1 MTSRPGSRRS
11 RPSAVD
17 GDRQANGVPANHA
30 GGEGLPPD
38 DAANVVARVEGRL
51 DDLAHRF
58 DRSDWIELAA
68 AVLLAA
74 ATVVAAWSAYQATRW
89 GGVQTV
95 DFSNASALRAQ
106 ANDTMTIAE
115 AGLEVDVEM
124 FSTWLVLAAE
134 GNERGAEAIRGRMRD
149 EFRPAF
155 DAWLGDAPLG
165 EFPDGRPFDL
175 PQYEQFARSEA
186 REAAQLFEAADAAA
200 ADARAA
206 NQTGD
211 DFVLVAVVMATVL
224 FFTGV
229 STKLRGRWLRMVMLL
244 MAAVLFLTGLGF
256 MLSLPQ
262 NVGI

>member
-1 MTSRPGSRRS
+1 MADGSHERGT
-11 RPSAVD
+11 PA
-17 GDRQANGVPANHA
+17 DRAHDQELPA
-30 GGEGLPPD
+30 D

-74 ATVVAAWSAYQATRW
+74 ATVMAAWSAYQATRW
-89 GGVQTV
+89 SGVQTV
-95 DFSNASALRAQ
+95 AFSDASALRAE

-115 AGLEVDVEM
+115 AGLEIDAEM

-134 GNERGAEAIRGRMRD
+134 GNERGATAIRGRMRD
-149 EFRPAF
+149 EFLPAF

-175 PQYEQFARSEA
+175 PQYEDFARSEA
-186 REAAQLFEAADAAA
+186 RQAQQLFDAADAAA

-211 DFVLVAVVMATVL
+211 NFVLAAVIMATVL

-244 MAAVLFLTGLGF
+244 IAAILFLAGLAF

>member
-1 MTSRPGSRRS
+1 MP
-11 RPSAVD
+11 VD
-17 GDRQANGVPANHA
+17 DHD
-30 GGEGLPPD
+30 GEALKPD
-38 DAANVVARVEGRL
+38 DAVNVVARVEGRL

-74 ATVVAAWSAYQATRW
+74 ATVMAAWSAYQATRW

-95 DFSNASALRAQ
+95 DFSRASALRAE
-106 ANDTMTIAE
+106 ANDTMTVAE
-115 AGLEVDVEM
+115 AGLEIDVEM

-134 GNERGAEAIRGRMRD
+134 GNERGAEAIRGRLRE

-165 EFPDGRPFDL
+165 EFPEGRPFEL
-175 PQYEQFARSEA
+175 PLYDELARREA
-186 REAAQLFEAADAAA
+186 REAGQLFEAADAAA
-200 ADARAA
+200 AEAREA

-211 DFVLVAVVMATVL
+211 DFVLVAVIMATVL

-244 MAAVLFLTGLGF
+244 IAALLFLAGLGF

>member
-1 MTSRPGSRRS
+1 VTDDSPRRGA
-11 RPSAVD
+11 PP
-17 GDRQANGVPANHA
+17 DRSKGEALTGEALTGEALHA
-30 GGEGLPPD
+30 D

-51 DDLAHRF
+51 EDLAHRF

-95 DFSNASALRAQ
+95 AFSNASALRAE

-115 AGLEVDVEM
+115 AGLEIDVEM
-124 FSTWLVLAAE
+124 FSTWIVLAAE
-134 GNERGAEAIRGRMRD
+134 GNERGADAIRGRMRE
-149 EFRPAF
+149 EFLPAF
-155 DAWLGDAPLG
+155 DAWLGDSPLSV
-165 EFPDGRPFDL
+165 FPDGRPFDR
-175 PQYEQFARSEA
+175 PEYEQFARSDA
-186 REAAQLFEAADAAA
+186 RQASDQFAAADAAA

-211 DFVLVAVVMATVL
+211 DFVLVAVIMATVL

-229 STKLRGRWLRMVMLL
+229 STKLRGRSLRMVMLL
-244 MAAVLFLTGLGF
+244 MAAALFAAGLGF